1 MNRLVTELS
10 GVRATALLALYA
22 RALDNGSAHPILGD
36 RWAEEII
43 TRLNFDF
50 TQFRTA
56 KKERYGVGVRTRQMD
71 EWTRDFVADHPDAT
85 VLDLGD
91 GLDSRVFRVNPPSTC
106 HWYDID
112 YPDVIELRNRLYSA
126 HQRHDTIGADLTEDS
141 WLDPLPRD
149 RPVAIVADGVFM
161 FLTEQELR
169 QLLSRIVAH
178 FPTGQIAFNAATAFQ
193 VKLANRHPA
202 VKRAGATLQWS
213 LDDPRAL
220 EMFHPTV
227 KLAEERMIIESP
239 WLSHASKA
247 YRTTCAVM
255 KSIPALR
262 AQGGRILRYMF

>member
-1 MNRLVTELS
+1 MNRLVTELT

-22 RALDNGSAHPILGD
+22 RALDDRSAHPILGD
-36 RWAEEII
+36 RWAQEII
-43 TRLNFDF
+43 TRLDFDF

-71 EWTRDFVADHPDAT
+71 EWTRDFVTDHPDAI
-85 VLDLGD
+85 VLDLGA
-91 GLDSRVFRVNPPSTC
+91 GLDSRVFRVNPPSAG

-112 YPDVIELRNRLYSA
+112 YPDVIELRNGLFPA
-126 HQRHDTIGADLTEDS
+126 HQRHETIGADLTHDS
-141 WLDPLPRD
+141 WLDPLPGYM
-149 RPVAIVADGVFM
+149 PVAIVADGVFM

-202 VKRAGATLQWS
+202 VKRTGATLQWS

-220 EMFHPTV
+220 EIFDPTL
-227 KLAEERMIIESP
+227 KFAEERMIIESP
-239 WLSHASKA
+239 WLSHASWA
-247 YRTTCAVM
+247 YRATCAVM

-262 AQGGRILRYMF
+262 AQGGRILRYTF